1 MNASN
6 QLSLFLTAL
15 AKTRTLMCAR
25 SKDSIQTKP
34 VHLFIASTEENK
46 EGACKVTLWEVVLLI
61 EFIRNRNL
69 LG

>member
-1 MNASN
+1 
-6 QLSLFLTAL
+6 
-15 AKTRTLMCAR
+15 MCAR

-61 EFIRNRNL
+61 EFIRNRIL
-69 LG
+69 LGEFILG